1 MRSMSNATALRDEN
15 VLRRVRHLGSARD
28 GLQEW
33 RLQRRTALALIPLGL
48 YFVASIL
55 RLATSDQMTA
65 ATWLSSPVPA
75 LLTILFVLALLAHAV
90 VGLRS
95 VLVDYVH
102 RRARVVAAE
111 LLVRGAAALLAGASV
126 LAVLKLFL
134 GRQCRE
140 AET

>member
-1 MRSMSNATALRDEN
+1 MANDRSLSNLTALRDES

-48 YFVASIL
+48 YFAASIL

-65 ATWLSSPVPA
+65 ATWLASPVSA
-75 LLTILFVLALLAHAV
+75 LLVILFVLAGLAHAL

-102 RRARVVAAE
+102 TRATLVATELVVRAATI
-111 LLVRGAAALLAGASV
+111 VLAGASV
-126 LAVLKLFL
+126 LAVLKIFL
-134 GRQCRE
+134 GR
-140 AET
+140 

>member
-1 MRSMSNATALRDEN
+1 LSNSTALRDEA
-15 VLRRVRHLGSARD
+15 VLRRVRHLGSARS

-33 RLQRRTALALIPLGL
+33 RLQRWTAVALIPLGL

-65 ATWLSSPVPA
+65 AAWLASPVPA
-75 LLTILFVLALLAHAV
+75 LLVILLVLAALAHAV

-95 VLVDYVH
+95 VIADYVH
-102 RRARVVAAE
+102 TRVRLIAAE
-111 LLVRGAAALLAGASV
+111 LLVRFVAIILAGASV

-134 GRQCRE
+134 NR
-140 AET
+140 

>member
-1 MRSMSNATALRDEN
+1 MANSRSLSNSTALRDES

-33 RLQRRTALALIPLGL
+33 RLQRWTALALVPLGL
-48 YFVASIL
+48 YFAASIL
-55 RLATSDQMTA
+55 RLATSDQLTA
-65 ATWLSSPVPA
+65 ATWLASPVGA
-75 LLTILFVLALLAHAV
+75 LLVILFVLTALAHAL

-102 RRARVVAAE
+102 TRARLVAAA
-111 LLVRGAAALLAGASV
+111 LLVRGATVILAGVSV

-134 GRQCRE
+134 GR
-140 AET
+140 